1 MAIVTLENGLSP
13 MDNFAGKSSSL
24 IITLMILIM
33 TGTIGLAY
41 AGVSPSPGVVDE
53 SVPQFVQLT
62 GP

>member
-13 MDNFAGKSSSL
+13 TDNFAGKSSYL

-33 TGTIGLAY
+33 TGAIGLAY
-41 AGVSPSPGVVDE
+41 ADVSPSSGVVDE